1 MSLTKC
7 LQQGQAL
14 ALQFK
19 PATTP
24 TDADGFD

>member
-19 PATTP
+19 PATTA
-24 TDADGFD
+24 TDADGFS

>member
-19 PATTP
+19 PATTA